1 MIDRR
6 HVALGTAIAANIASE
21 YPKGGSRL
29 RGIPAEAEDD
39 YDFRSS
45 SDVQAGTTDADS
57 GDLETVS
64 FGEYGAEAIEELWGG
79 RMSVEHSFEDCADGI
94 LVPIEITIEEIE
106 P

>member
-1 MIDRR
+1 MIGRR
-6 HVALGTAIAANIASE
+6 QLGVGTALGVGIASE
-21 YPKGGSRL
+21 DPKGGSGL
-29 RGIPAEAEDD
+29 RGVPAEAEDD
-39 YDFRSS
+39 YGFRSS